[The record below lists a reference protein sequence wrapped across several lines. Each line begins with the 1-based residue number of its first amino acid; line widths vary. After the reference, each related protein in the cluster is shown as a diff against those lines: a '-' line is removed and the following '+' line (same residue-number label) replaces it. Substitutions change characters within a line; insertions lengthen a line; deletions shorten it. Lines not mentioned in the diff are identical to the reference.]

1 MSEKA
6 FDTLRAAKSLKAAG
20 IDRAQA
26 EAIAL
31 VVRDG
36 HGCFSTKSGIQR
48 LEDKISNLR
57 WTVIVI
63 VGLAVALIKL
73 VPPI

>member
-6 FDTLRAAKSLKAAG
+6 IDTLRAVKSLEAAG
-20 IDRAQA
+20 IDPAQA
-26 EAIAL
+26 ETIAL

-36 HGCFSTKSGIQR
+36 HGYFSTKSGIQR
-48 LEDKISNLR
+48 LEDKINNLC